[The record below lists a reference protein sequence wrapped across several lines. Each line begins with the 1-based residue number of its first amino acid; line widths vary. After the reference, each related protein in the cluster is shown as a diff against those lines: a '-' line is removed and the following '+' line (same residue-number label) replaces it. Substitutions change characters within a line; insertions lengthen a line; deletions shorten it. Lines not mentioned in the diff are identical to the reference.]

1 MWWQLRWWQD
11 TIPRLFAIFPRLF
24 FLSPTQWNHE
34 QCGHAKA
41 YSTVMLW
48 GNSQESSMPSCQSSL
63 ERNINRSTVA
73 IMVTLFFFSQNTLNL
88 TALVVFFSLII
99 HASSFRILNV
109 CFFYSLVRPYSK
121 TTCRNCLWASCSF
134 CCFPALSVVPGDCLD
149 FADKGTGIRLVG
161 EATLAF
167 CKGIQTKNK
176 RRNKTKEGEKKHT
189 PYRKYEKSGHWQV
202 KEPHFYT
209 STLNTSERSCTQWD
223 HTP

>member
-1 MWWQLRWWQD
+1 MGTGDVMTTQD
-11 TIPRLFAIFPRLF
+11 DDRIRFHVSLPFFHVFFF

-48 GNSQESSMPSCQSSL
+48 GNSQESSMPSCQSGL

-176 RRNKTKEGEKKHT
+176 RRNKTKEGEK
-189 PYRKYEKSGHWQV
+189 
-202 KEPHFYT
+202 
-209 STLNTSERSCTQWD
+209 NTHHIGSMKNQGTDRSRT
-223 HTP
+223 